1 MTPTDELKAAATS
14 LRATA
19 TAAGGDTWQADH
31 FPEGTIVRRAGSTQS
46 LFRLAA
52 DGNRAAGTPY
62 VLPAIGDQIATMN
75 PGVGLALADWLEAT
89 VAEVTAAEGTEYA
102 LHTSGG
108 MFAGWD
114 AALAV
119 ARAILAGSRP

>member
-1 MTPTDELKAAATS
+1 MTDQPPAEELRAAAAR

-62 VLPAIGDQIATMN
+62 VLPAIGDQIAAMH
-75 PGVGLALADWLEAT
+75 PGVGLALADWLDDTASQLD
-89 VAEVTAAEGTEYA
+89 VMPFPVTHAP
-102 LHTSGG
+102 
-108 MFAGWD
+108 
-114 AALAV
+114 ALAV
-119 ARAILAGSRP
+119 ARAILGGRP